1 MHMLSSAM
9 RRIVPESSVVIA
21 NDPDSLA
28 SHLDDDSVLL
38 VNRVLDGAF
47 ETERGSELI
56 RELSARANPPVMLLI
71 SNFESAQAEA
81 VAAGARPGF
90 GKSQLY
96 QENTVSIM
104 RNAVARQPI

>member
-1 MHMLSSAM
+1 MLASAM
-9 RRIVPESSVVIA
+9 RRIVPESPVVIA
-21 NDPDSLA
+21 NDPDSLT
-28 SHLDDDSVLL
+28 SHLNDDAVLL

-47 ETERGSELI
+47 ETESGTVLI
-56 RELSARANPPVMLLI
+56 KDISARANPPVMLLI

-104 RNAVARQPI
+104 RSAVARQPI